1 MVYGDSDV
9 TGEGVK
15 TLNRSSS
22 IANIK
27 EAFQLL
33 IVNCNIEKSNQN
45 SLPIREVHCDRRTM
59 RGYLNS

>member
-27 EAFQLL
+27 EAF
-33 IVNCNIEKSNQN
+33 
-45 SLPIREVHCDRRTM
+45 
-59 RGYLNS
+59 